1 MGRLVTLATCNL
13 NQWALDWE
21 GNLARIK
28 ESIRVAK
35 SKGAALRVGPELEI
49 TGYGLLD
56 HFLELDVYDHA
67 LDSLLAILTD
77 SSLHDIVIDV
87 GMPFMHRGNRYNCR
101 CLLLNGKIILIRPK
115 L

>member
-21 GNLARIK
+21 GNLERIK

-35 SKGAALRVGPELEI
+35 SEGAALRVGPELEI

-67 LDSLLAILTD
+67 LDSLCAILKD
-77 SSLHDIVIDV
+77 ESLWNIVIDV
-87 GMPFMHRGNRYNCR
+87 GMPIMHRGNRYNCR
-101 CLLLNGKIILIRPK
+101 CIILDGQIILIRPK